1 VRGTIG
7 KRSADH
13 VSLYSLIK
21 ASIPDNERGIAKNKI
36 YTKVVFRVD
45 AMIKQFNSN
54 KARLRRHQR
63 MRRRLIGS
71 QARPRLNIF
80 RSGYHIYA
88 QVIDD
93 TTGRTLA
100 SASSLDEN
108 LRDFKIAQPDQD
120 QPSLSERVGD
130 ALHNVAEKAVEVAT
144 DILPGAKGKGAKAEK
159 PAKAP
164 AKGGSQK
171 GGTAQPKIVLPS
183 AQKGTAKT
191 QVEALAAIASN
202 RKVALARE
210 VGKLVA
216 QRAKEQ
222 GVKQVVF
229 DRGGYA
235 YHGRVAAL
243 AEGAREVGL
252 DF

>member
-1 VRGTIG
+1 
-7 KRSADH
+7 
-13 VSLYSLIK
+13 
-21 ASIPDNERGIAKNKI
+21 
-36 YTKVVFRVD
+36 
-45 AMIKQFNSN
+45 MIKRFNAN
-54 KARLRRHQR
+54 QARLRRHQR

-71 QARPRLNIF
+71 EARPRLNIF

-100 SASSLDEN
+100 AASSLEES
-108 LRDFKIAQPDQD
+108 LRDFKPAVVSQPGTG
-120 QPSLSERVGD
+120 RVEEN
-130 ALHNVAEKAVEVAT
+130 AAPVVEAAAEAPVRA
-144 DILPGAKGKGAKAEK
+144 KGAKAEK
-159 PAKAP
+159 APAKAA
-164 AKGGSQK
+164 AKGGGPQK
-171 GGTAQPKIVLPS
+171 GGTAQPKIILPT
-183 AQKGTAKT
+183 AVKGAAKT
-191 QVEALAAIASN
+191 PVEALVAISNN

>member
-1 VRGTIG
+1 VRGKIE

-13 VSLYSLIK
+13 VSPYSLIK

-36 YTKVVFRVD
+36 CMKFVFRVD
-45 AMIKQFNSN
+45 TMIKRFNAN

-63 MRRRLIGS
+63 TRRRLIGS
-71 QARPRLNIF
+71 VARPRLNIF

-100 SASSLDEN
+100 SASSLDEA
-108 LRDFKIAQPDQD
+108 LRDFKVPQPS
-120 QPSLSERVGD
+120 QPSLSEKVGD
-130 ALHNVAEKAVEVAT
+130 ALQNVAEKAIEVAT
-144 DILPGAKGKGAKAEK
+144 DILPGGKGKGAKAEK
-159 PAKAP
+159 AAP
-164 AKGGSQK
+164 KSQAKGGQPQK
-171 GGTAQPKIVLPS
+171 GGVAQPKTVLPA
-183 AQKGTAKT
+183 AQRGTAKT
-191 QVEALAAIASN
+191 QVEALAAIAGN

-210 VGKLVA
+210 VGKLVG